1 MKLKHM
7 RKRAVKNSLF
17 RVVNELDEKM
27 YPLGL
32 KEEVKYIEDLN
43 TALNRKYSKVE
54 IANMLRKIMSY
65 IILSNSPILTTMLL
79 TKKVTKG
86 ITEKDMSV
94 VMEYIIANNQYIAR
108 LYQTL
113 IQNNSEKLSEFFIC
127 VSPFFVYMCRLY
139 SYLPQ
144 PSAQR

>member
-1 MKLKHM
+1 MKLEHM
-7 RKRAVKNSLF
+7 HKRAVKNSLF

-65 IILSNSPILTTMLL
+65 IILSNSSILTTMPL
-79 TKKVTKG
+79 TKKVAKG

-113 IQNNSEKLSEFFIC
+113 IQNNSENLIK
-127 VSPFFVYMCRLY
+127 
-139 SYLPQ
+139 
-144 PSAQR
+144 

>member
-17 RVVNELDEKM
+17 RVINELDEKM

-65 IILSNSPILTTMLL
+65 IILSNSPILTTMPL
-79 TKKVTKG
+79 TKKVAKG

-94 VMEYIIANNQYIAR
+94 VMEYIITNNQYIAR

-113 IQNNSEKLSEFFIC
+113 IQNNSENLIK
-127 VSPFFVYMCRLY
+127 
-139 SYLPQ
+139 
-144 PSAQR
+144 

>member
-1 MKLKHM
+1 MKLEHM
-7 RKRAVKNSLF
+7 HKRAVKNSLF

-65 IILSNSPILTTMLL
+65 IILSNSSILTTMPL
-79 TKKVTKG
+79 TKKVAKG

-94 VMEYIIANNQYIAR
+94 VMEYIIANNQYIAG

-113 IQNNSEKLSEFFIC
+113 IQNNSDKFNQI
-127 VSPFFVYMCRLY
+127 MI
-139 SYLPQ
+139 YLFPK
-144 PSAQR
+144 SGIKK

>member
-65 IILSNSPILTTMLL
+65 IILSNSPILTTMPL
-79 TKKVTKG
+79 TKKVAKG

-108 LYQTL
+108 LHQTL
-113 IQNNSEKLSEFFIC
+113 IQNNSDIFNQIII
-127 VSPFFVYMCRLY
+127 
-139 SYLPQ
+139 
-144 PSAQR
+144 

>member
-1 MKLKHM
+1 MKLKHLS
-7 RKRAVKNSLF
+7 KRAVKNSLF
-17 RVVNELDEKM
+17 RVVNELDGKM

-32 KEEVKYIEDLN
+32 KEEMKYIEDLN

-65 IILSNSPILTTMLL
+65 IILSNSPILTTMPL
-79 TKKVTKG
+79 TKRVTKG

-94 VMEYIIANNQYIAR
+94 VMEYIIANNLYIAR

-113 IQNNSEKLSEFFIC
+113 IQNNSENLIK
-127 VSPFFVYMCRLY
+127 
-139 SYLPQ
+139 
-144 PSAQR
+144 

>member
-1 MKLKHM
+1 MNHMKLEHM
-7 RKRAVKNSLF
+7 HKRAVKNSLF
-17 RVVNELDEKM
+17 RVTNELDGKM

-65 IILSNSPILTTMLL
+65 IILRNYPILTTMPL
-79 TKKVTKG
+79 TKKVAKG
-86 ITEKDMSV
+86 VTEKDMSV

-113 IQNNSEKLSEFFIC
+113 IQNNSENLIK
-127 VSPFFVYMCRLY
+127 
-139 SYLPQ
+139 
-144 PSAQR
+144 

>member
-54 IANMLRKIMSY
+54 IANMLRNIMSY
-65 IILSNSPILTTMLL
+65 IILSNSPILTTMPL

-113 IQNNSEKLSEFFIC
+113 IQNNSENLIK
-127 VSPFFVYMCRLY
+127 
-139 SYLPQ
+139 
-144 PSAQR
+144 

>member
-1 MKLKHM
+1 MNHMKLEHM
-7 RKRAVKNSLF
+7 HKRAVKNSLF

-65 IILSNSPILTTMLL
+65 IILSNSPILTTMPL
-79 TKKVTKG
+79 TKKVAKG

-113 IQNNSEKLSEFFIC
+113 IQNNSENLIK
-127 VSPFFVYMCRLY
+127 
-139 SYLPQ
+139 
-144 PSAQR
+144 

>member
-1 MKLKHM
+1 MNHMKLEHM
-7 RKRAVKNSLF
+7 HKRAVKNSLF

-65 IILSNSPILTTMLL
+65 IILSNSSILTTMPL
-79 TKKVTKG
+79 TKKVAKG

-94 VMEYIIANNQYIAR
+94 VMEYIIANNQYIAG
-108 LYQTL
+108 LYRTL
-113 IQNNSEKLSEFFIC
+113 IQNNSDKFNQIMIYLSLKISTC
-127 VSPFFVYMCRLY
+127 PLMIV
-139 SYLPQ
+139 
-144 PSAQR
+144 

>member
-1 MKLKHM
+1 MKLKHLS
-7 RKRAVKNSLF
+7 KRAVKNSLF
-17 RVVNELDEKM
+17 RVVNELNGKM

-65 IILSNSPILTTMLL
+65 IILSNSPILTTMPL
-79 TKKVTKG
+79 TKKVAKG

-113 IQNNSEKLSEFFIC
+113 IQNNSENLIK
-127 VSPFFVYMCRLY
+127 
-139 SYLPQ
+139 
-144 PSAQR
+144 

>member
-1 MKLKHM
+1 MKLEHM
-7 RKRAVKNSLF
+7 HKRAVKNSLF
-17 RVVNELDEKM
+17 RVTHELDGKM

-43 TALNRKYSKVE
+43 TALNRKYSKIE

-65 IILSNSPILTTMLL
+65 IILSNSPILTTMPL
-79 TKKVTKG
+79 TKKVAKG
-86 ITEKDMSV
+86 ITERDMSV

-113 IQNNSEKLSEFFIC
+113 IQNNSENLIK
-127 VSPFFVYMCRLY
+127 
-139 SYLPQ
+139 
-144 PSAQR
+144 

>member
-1 MKLKHM
+1 MNHMKLEHM
-7 RKRAVKNSLF
+7 HKRAVKNSLF
-17 RVVNELDEKM
+17 RVINELDGKM

-43 TALNRKYSKVE
+43 TALDRKYSKVE

-65 IILSNSPILTTMLL
+65 IILSNSPILTTMPL
-79 TKKVTKG
+79 TKKVAKG
-86 ITEKDMSV
+86 ITERDMSV

-113 IQNNSEKLSEFFIC
+113 IQNNSENLIK
-127 VSPFFVYMCRLY
+127 
-139 SYLPQ
+139 
-144 PSAQR
+144 

>member
-54 IANMLRKIMSY
+54 IANMLR
-65 IILSNSPILTTMLL
+65 
-79 TKKVTKG
+79 
-86 ITEKDMSV
+86 
-94 VMEYIIANNQYIAR
+94 NNGSLESIAR
-108 LYQTL
+108 QMAQAQNIDINQL
-113 IQNNSEKLSEFFIC
+113 INQLQGG
-127 VSPFFVYMCRLY
+127 L
-139 SYLPQ
+139 
-144 PSAQR
+144 

>member
-65 IILSNSPILTTMLL
+65 IILSNSSILTTMPL
-79 TKKVTKG
+79 TKKVAKG

-94 VMEYIIANNQYIAR
+94 VMEYIITNNQYIAG
-108 LYQTL
+108 LYRTL
-113 IQNNSEKLSEFFIC
+113 IQNNSDKFNQI
-127 VSPFFVYMCRLY
+127 MI
-139 SYLPQ
+139 YLFPK
-144 PSAQR
+144 SGIKK

>member
-65 IILSNSPILTTMLL
+65 IILSNSPILTTMQL
-79 TKKVTKG
+79 TKKVAKG

-113 IQNNSEKLSEFFIC
+113 IQNNSENLIK
-127 VSPFFVYMCRLY
+127 
-139 SYLPQ
+139 
-144 PSAQR
+144 

>member
-1 MKLKHM
+1 M

-65 IILSNSPILTTMLL
+65 IILSNSSILTTMPL
-79 TKKVTKG
+79 TKKVAKG

-94 VMEYIIANNQYIAR
+94 VMEYIIANNQYIAG
-108 LYQTL
+108 LYRTL
-113 IQNNSEKLSEFFIC
+113 IQNNSDKFNQI
-127 VSPFFVYMCRLY
+127 MI
-139 SYLPQ
+139 YLFPK
-144 PSAQR
+144 SGIKK

>member
-27 YPLGL
+27 YPLGP

-65 IILSNSPILTTMLL
+65 IILSNSPILTTMPL
-79 TKKVTKG
+79 TKKVAKG

-113 IQNNSEKLSEFFIC
+113 IQNNSENLIK
-127 VSPFFVYMCRLY
+127 
-139 SYLPQ
+139 
-144 PSAQR
+144 

>member
-1 MKLKHM
+1 MNHMKLEHM
-7 RKRAVKNSLF
+7 HKRAVKNSLF
-17 RVVNELDEKM
+17 RVTHELDGKM

-43 TALNRKYSKVE
+43 SALNRKYSKVE
-54 IANMLRKIMSY
+54 IANALRKIMSY
-65 IILSNSPILTTMLL
+65 IILSNSPILTTMPL
-79 TKKVTKG
+79 TKKVAKG

-113 IQNNSEKLSEFFIC
+113 IQNNSENLIK
-127 VSPFFVYMCRLY
+127 
-139 SYLPQ
+139 
-144 PSAQR
+144 

>member
-1 MKLKHM
+1 MKLEHM
-7 RKRAVKNSLF
+7 HKRAVKNSLF

-65 IILSNSPILTTMLL
+65 IILSNSPILTTMPL
-79 TKKVTKG
+79 TKKVAKG

-94 VMEYIIANNQYIAR
+94 VMEYIIANNQHIAR

-113 IQNNSEKLSEFFIC
+113 IQNNSENLVK
-127 VSPFFVYMCRLY
+127 
-139 SYLPQ
+139 
-144 PSAQR
+144 

>member
-65 IILSNSPILTTMLL
+65 IILSNSPILTTMPL
-79 TKKVTKG
+79 TKKVTKC

-113 IQNNSEKLSEFFIC
+113 IQNNSENLIK
-127 VSPFFVYMCRLY
+127 
-139 SYLPQ
+139 
-144 PSAQR
+144 

>member
-1 MKLKHM
+1 MNHMKLEHM
-7 RKRAVKNSLF
+7 HKRAVKNSLF

-65 IILSNSPILTTMLL
+65 IILSNSSILTTMPL
-79 TKKVTKG
+79 TKKVAKG

-113 IQNNSEKLSEFFIC
+113 IQNNSENLIK
-127 VSPFFVYMCRLY
+127 
-139 SYLPQ
+139 
-144 PSAQR
+144 

>member
-1 MKLKHM
+1 MKLKHLS
-7 RKRAVKNSLF
+7 KRAVKNSLF

-32 KEEVKYIEDLN
+32 KEEVNYIEDLN

-65 IILSNSPILTTMLL
+65 IILSNSPILTTMPL
-79 TKKVTKG
+79 TKKVAKG

-113 IQNNSEKLSEFFIC
+113 IQNNSENLIK
-127 VSPFFVYMCRLY
+127 
-139 SYLPQ
+139 
-144 PSAQR
+144 

>member
-7 RKRAVKNSLF
+7 HKRAVKNSLF
-17 RVVNELDEKM
+17 RVVNELDGKM

-32 KEEVKYIEDLN
+32 KEEVKYIEDIN
-43 TALNRKYSKVE
+43 TVLNRKYSKVE

-65 IILSNSPILTTMLL
+65 IILSNSPILTTMPL
-79 TKKVTKG
+79 TKKVANG
-86 ITEKDMSV
+86 ITEKDMSI

-113 IQNNSEKLSEFFIC
+113 IQNNSENLIK
-127 VSPFFVYMCRLY
+127 
-139 SYLPQ
+139 
-144 PSAQR
+144 